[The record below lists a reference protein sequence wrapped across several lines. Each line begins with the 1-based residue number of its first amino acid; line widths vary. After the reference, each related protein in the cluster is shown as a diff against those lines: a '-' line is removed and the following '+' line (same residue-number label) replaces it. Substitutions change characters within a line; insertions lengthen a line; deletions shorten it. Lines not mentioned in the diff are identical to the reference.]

1 MTTDRAKTN
10 VPNLDGDPEY
20 SAAAAKLAELQTEL
34 GEISARR
41 DVVLGQLNI
50 AASAPP
56 RRADAVTAA
65 AYRLL
70 GATDSTPGANAS
82 GLRQELVALDE
93 SLAVHTEAVRIQRG
107 VVAGLQ
113 VVASRRI
120 IGEVLPRHKELVQR
134 ITKCIM
140 DLDAAL
146 SAEHD
151 LREALFERDI
161 RLGELVP
168 MPLSYHGLL
177 RDPHS
182 RASNY
187 LIEACARGF
196 LGLGELPEN
205 LRDWAKAKKAPA
217 PPTMMRAVKK
227 VADGWIG

>member
-1 MTTDRAKTN
+1 MTTESKTTL
-10 VPNLDGDPEY
+10 PSLADDAQY
-20 SAAAAKLAELQTEL
+20 SDAMAKLTSLQTEL
-34 GEISARR
+34 GRLSARR

-56 RRADAVTAA
+56 RRADAITAA

-70 GATDSTPGANAS
+70 GATDSTPGANA
-82 GLRQELVALDE
+82 GALREELGALDE
-93 SLAVHTEAVRIQRG
+93 SLAVHVEATRLQRG
-107 VVAGLQ
+107 IVTGLQ
-113 VVASRRI
+113 VEASRRI
-120 IGEVLPRHKELVQR
+120 IAGVLPRHKELVREIAKR
-134 ITKCIM
+134 IK
-140 DLDAAL
+140 DLDAVLAE
-146 SAEHD
+146 EHD

-161 RLGELVP
+161 HLGELVP